1 MLPVRRIRS
10 HPTVVMEL
18 DDQVVAALGRGEDR
32 VLDVVH
38 AGRLV
43 RGRKQHSRPLWIEAP
58 AAQETGTVRVSA
70 LEVPIQLGQANQ
82 VHLALSLKTGLP
94 DALHAIAAFDKDL
107 VASALLMGKVAIQDV
122 LDPGAVVQETEERPA
137 IRLGARDRVAR
148 DHNIEATLLPGEA
161 IALADPLIHDRRT
174 VAEVDEEPSDTLLV
188 QRKEDVVAV
197 IALKQLD
204 DRIERSLVID
214 ESDLE
219 EQPEPLHPLSSLPS
233 RA

>member
-1 MLPVRRIRS
+1 M
-10 HPTVVMEL
+10 
-18 DDQVVAALGRGEDR
+18 
-32 VLDVVH
+32 
-38 AGRLV
+38 
-43 RGRKQHSRPLWIEAP
+43 
-58 AAQETGTVRVSA
+58 
-70 LEVPIQLGQANQ
+70 
-82 VHLALSLKTGLP
+82 HLALSLKTGLP

-174 VAEVDEEPSDTLLV
+174 VTEVDEEPSDTLLV

-214 ESDLE
+214 ESDLK